1 MRFDSDS
8 GAPRLP
14 YSGRHRKEPSYVR
27 AVRHIRLLAQPAPT
41 PAPMPAH
48 IQPVPVTA
56 PIQLRIVTAS
66 DGE

>member
-8 GAPRLP
+8 SGPRLP

-27 AVRHIRLLAQPAPT
+27 AVRHIRLLAQTAATPT
-41 PAPMPAH
+41 HAH
-48 IQPVPVTA
+48 VQPIPVTP